1 MPFNL
6 QAKLLRVLQE
16 KEINRLGS
24 TKPTKID
31 VRIISAT
38 NQNIN
43 EMIENNKFREDL
55 YYRLATIPVK
65 IPPLRERKKDIIPI
79 AEDILKKTINEYDLE
94 EKNLSQEAKEAL
106 LNYEFRGNI
115 RELINII
122 ERAAILSEK
131 VITKENLFLL

>member
-43 EMIENNKFREDL
+43 EMIKSNKFREDL

-79 AEDILKKTINEYDLE
+79 AKDILKKTINEYGLE
-94 EKNLSQEAKEAL
+94 EKNLSDEAKEAL

-131 VITKENLFLL
+131 VIKKENLFLL